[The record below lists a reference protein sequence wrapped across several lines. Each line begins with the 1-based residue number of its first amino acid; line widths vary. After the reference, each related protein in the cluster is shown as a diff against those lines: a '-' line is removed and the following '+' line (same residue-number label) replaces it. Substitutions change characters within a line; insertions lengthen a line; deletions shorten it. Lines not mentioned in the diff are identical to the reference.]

1 MSTQDIK
8 TSGIRAKLVGMQVA
22 GGPQEALTQGRQ
34 TLRQDQEVRDNK
46 KRWKS
51 SPDRGKSLCKG
62 PGVGGNVASSSVSSQ
77 APP

>member
-8 TSGIRAKLVGMQVA
+8 PSGVRAKLVGMQVA

-46 KRWKS
+46 EEMKEFS
-51 SPDRGKSLCKG
+51 
-62 PGVGGNVASSSVSSQ
+62 
-77 APP
+77 